1 MKFVS
6 PLIAVSDLEKSK
18 RFYHDVLGLEVV
30 NDFGANVVLTGG
42 INLQTK
48 DTWATF
54 IQKQNNEIAFGA
66 NASELYF
73 DEDDFDSFIQRL
85 DRLQDIQY
93 LHRVIEH
100 SWGQRA
106 VRFYDPDRHI
116 IEVGENIAMVVRR
129 FLDGGRSV
137 EETAVRMDV
146 PVDFIKSCLNCKSE

>member
-18 RFYHDVLGLEVV
+18 HFYLDVLGMEVV

-42 INLQTK
+42 VNLQTK
-48 DTWATF
+48 DTWAVF
-54 IQKQNNEIAFGA
+54 IQKQSNEIAFGG

-85 DRLQDIQY
+85 NCLQDIQY

-106 VRFYDPDRHI
+106 VRFYDLDRHI

-129 FLDGGRSV
+129 FLDSGRSI
-137 EETAVRMDV
+137 EETALRMDV
-146 PVDFIKSCLNCKSE
+146 PVDFIKSI

>member
-42 INLQTK
+42 VNLQTK
-48 DTWATF
+48 DTWAAF
-54 IQKQNNEIAFGA
+54 IQKKSNEIAFGG

-85 DRLQDIQY
+85 DGLQDIQY
-93 LHRVIEH
+93 LHRVLEH

-106 VRFYDPDRHI
+106 VRFYDLDRHI

-129 FLDGGRSV
+129 FLDGGRSI

-146 PVDFIKSCLNCKSE
+146 PVDFIKSCLDRRSE